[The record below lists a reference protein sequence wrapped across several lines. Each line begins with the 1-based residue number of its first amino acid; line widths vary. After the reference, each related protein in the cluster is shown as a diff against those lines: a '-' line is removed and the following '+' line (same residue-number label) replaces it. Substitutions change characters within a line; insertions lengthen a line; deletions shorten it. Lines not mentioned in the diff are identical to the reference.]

1 MNCAFLLSFLCLWHL
16 SFGQKVGVCFQSA
29 DNERLPRFMRQS
41 KSYASEALW
50 QIDKQNTFIKLNQLG
65 YYTAFLQDSVHQN
78 TIHVKVKLG
87 QKFRGIT
94 VQFDQTLI
102 PWVRKY
108 AKTTADSTV
117 FLFFPHPE
125 AYAMAL
131 KSVIGEFQH
140 NGYPFAKYSFEEV
153 SVEENTIKLTAH
165 LQKGP
170 FMQWNAVSLRG
181 DSSVELKTV
190 QRLIGIKPGA
200 PFSMEKL
207 DEIDTK
213 LQQQSFLTPIK
224 PSEIAFDKEGANL
237 YLYLKSNKS
246 SSFSGALGLQP
257 NPTSQKVGLTGD
269 IQLKLNNAL
278 RRAEQ
283 LDLNWRSIQPTT
295 QWLNFRFTYPYIL
308 RSLIGTD
315 FRFQL
320 YKRDST
326 FLEIKSNVGLQY
338 SFSDHWTVRALYA
351 FTGSN
356 RLYAAAN
363 NPTFPAV
370 ADIKNTQYGLALQF
384 RKLDYLPNPR
394 KGLNFYLE
402 GLVGQR
408 KAVSDSSFT
417 SLTAK
422 ISLSLE
428 QFIPLHKRWVLR
440 YATFWDSYYAPAIF
454 SNECYRFGGLN
465 SQRGF
470 NEENFLATTKNVNQ
484 LELRYLLDKNSA
496 VFAFYD
502 QTFYENTSANG
513 YSKDHPFGFGVGT
526 NIGTKAGIFSLVY
539 GLGAEKNNPIDLRSG
554 KIHFGYIAY
563 F

>member
-1 MNCAFLLSFLCLWHL
+1 VNL
-16 SFGQKVGVCFQSA
+16 SFGQKVTVRFQSA
-29 DNERLPRFMRQS
+29 DAEPLPRFLRKS
-41 KSYASEALW
+41 KSFSSPMLW
-50 QIDKQNTFIKLNQLG
+50 QMEKQNTLVKLNQLG
-65 YYTAFLQDSVHQN
+65 YYTAILKDSVEQN
-78 TIHVKVKLG
+78 TIIVKVKRG
-87 QKFRGIT
+87 EQFHGIT
-94 VQFDQTLI
+94 VIFDPNLVA
-102 PWVRKY
+102 WVRKY
-108 AKTTADSTV
+108 AKTTTDTSVSLYFT
-117 FLFFPHPE
+117 HPE
-125 AYAMAL
+125 SYAMAL
-131 KSVIGEFQH
+131 KTVINAFQS
-140 NGYPFAKYSFEEV
+140 NGYPFAKYTFEAL
-153 SVEENTIKLTAH
+153 SVKDKTIKLTAH

-170 FMQWNAVSLRG
+170 FMQWNPVHIRG

-190 QRLIGIKPGA
+190 QRLIGIKPGS
-200 PFSMEKL
+200 PFSIEKL
-207 DEIDTK
+207 GEIDTK

-224 PSEIAFDKEGANL
+224 PSEIAFDKEGAHL

-257 NPTSQKVGLTGD
+257 NPSNQKVGLTGD

-283 LDLNWRSIQPTT
+283 LDLNWRSIKPST
-295 QWLNFRFTYPYIL
+295 QWLQFRFIYPYIL
-308 RSLIGTD
+308 RTLIGTD

-326 FLEIKSNVGLQY
+326 FLEIKSNLGLQY
-338 SFSDHWTVRALYA
+338 NLSNHWTIKAIYA
-351 FTGSN
+351 YTGSN
-356 RLYAAAN
+356 RLYASSS

-384 RKLDYLPNPR
+384 RQMDYLPNPR
-394 KGLNFYLE
+394 KGLYINLE
-402 GLVGQR
+402 ALVGQR
-408 KAVSDSSFT
+408 KAVSDSTFT
-417 SLTAK
+417 NLTSK

-428 QFIPLHKRWVLR
+428 QFIPLHNRWVLR
-440 YATFWDSYYAPAIF
+440 YATFWDTYYAPTIF

-496 VFAFYD
+496 FFAFYD
-502 QTFYENTSANG
+502 QTFYENTSG
-513 YSKDHPFGFGVGT
+513 KSYVKDHPYGFGLGT

-539 GLGAEKNNPIDLRSG
+539 GLGAEKNNPLDLRSG